1 MTCNMK
7 WSMLSIL
14 LLVVLS
20 VCVYIL
26 FQKQAYDSPQKQRER
41 NQVRESFFPKEAPLY
56 VNNL

>member
-1 MTCNMK
+1 MK